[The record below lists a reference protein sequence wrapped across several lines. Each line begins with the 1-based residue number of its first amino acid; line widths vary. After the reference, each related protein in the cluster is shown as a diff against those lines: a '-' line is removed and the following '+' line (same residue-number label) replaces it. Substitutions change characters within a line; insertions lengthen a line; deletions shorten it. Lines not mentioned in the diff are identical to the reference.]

1 MHARVWHQARHHA
14 ISEKQGVTPQRARII
29 FSQLKYHRF
38 MEPNSE
44 ANNLASPSQLTRRG
58 FIALAASAASCTAAP
73 PLSSQ
78 PIARRVPEPTSLRSD
93 LPNATPAAPES
104 FGPAPRNPD
113 LPLNS
118 NFSRSAGVTF
128 TRVPVN
134 GKYIALTFDDGPHP
148 SNTPRLLNILRERNV
163 KATFYVIGR
172 SVNLYPQI
180 LRQTVDDG
188 HEIGNH
194 TQTHPLLSK
203 LSDSAVLNEL
213 RRCRESV
220 AQASGATMRTM
231 RPPYGG
237 LLPRQRELVHS
248 EFGYPTILWSVDPLD
263 WKRPGARVVSSRLI
277 NGTSDGGILLAH
289 DIHAPTI
296 DAMPATIDTL
306 LRRGFKFV
314 TVSQLLAM
322 KTEASAAHVTPAP
335 ANS

>member
-1 MHARVWHQARHHA
+1 L
-14 ISEKQGVTPQRARII
+14 
-29 FSQLKYHRF
+29 QLKYRQF
-38 MEPNSE
+38 MEPPSE
-44 ANNLASPSQLTRRG
+44 ANNLSSPLQFTRRG

-78 PIARRVPEPTSLRSD
+78 PIARRVPEPASLGGDS
-93 LPNATPAAPES
+93 PSAAPAAPVS
-104 FGPAPRNPD
+104 SGPAPRNPD

-118 NFSRSAGVTF
+118 NFSRSAGITF

-180 LRQTVDDG
+180 LRQTVAEG

-194 TQTHPLLSK
+194 TQTHRLLSK
-203 LSDSAVLNEL
+203 LSNAEVLNEL

-220 AQASGATMRTM
+220 TQASGTTMRTM

-237 LLPRQRELVHS
+237 LLPRQRELVHA

-263 WKRPGARVVSSRLI
+263 WKRPGVSVVSSRLI
-277 NGTSDGGILLAH
+277 NGSSDGGILLAH

-296 DAMPATIDTL
+296 DAVPATIDTL

-314 TVSQLLAM
+314 TVSQLIAM

>member
-1 MHARVWHQARHHA
+1 
-14 ISEKQGVTPQRARII
+14 
-29 FSQLKYHRF
+29 
-38 MEPNSE
+38 MEPHSE
-44 ANNLASPSQLTRRG
+44 TNTLPSSSQITRRG

-78 PIARRVPEPTSLRSD
+78 PVARRVPEPASLRGDS
-93 LPNATPAAPES
+93 PNAEYQS
-104 FGPAPRNPD
+104 FGPSTRNPD

-118 NFSRSAGVTF
+118 NFSPSAGVTF

-180 LRQTVDDG
+180 LRQTVAEG

-194 TQTHPLLSK
+194 TQTHRLLSK
-203 LSDSAVLNEL
+203 LSDAEVLNEI

-220 AQASGATMRTM
+220 AQASGTTMRTM

-237 LLPRQRELVHS
+237 LLLRQRELVHA

-263 WKRPGARVVSSRLI
+263 WKRPGVSVVSSRLI
-277 NGTSDGGILLAH
+277 NGASDGGILLAH

-296 DAMPATIDTL
+296 DAVPSTIDTL

-314 TVSQLLAM
+314 TVSQLIAM

>member
-1 MHARVWHQARHHA
+1 MHARVRHQPQHHA
-14 ISEKQGVTPQRARII
+14 IARKQGVTPQGPQTI
-29 FSQLKYHRF
+29 FLQLKYCRF
-38 MEPNSE
+38 MELPSE
-44 ANNLASPSQLTRRG
+44 ANAQSSSSQLTRRG

-73 PLSSQ
+73 PLSSK
-78 PIARRVPEPTSLRSD
+78 PTPRRVPPNTSWSGTSPD
-93 LPNATPAAPES
+93 AYQNG
-104 FGPAPRNPD
+104 GPAPRNPD
-113 LPLNS
+113 LALNS

-148 SNTPRLLNILRERNV
+148 SNTPRLLNILRQRNV
-163 KATFYVIGR
+163 KATFYVVGR

-180 LRQTVDDG
+180 LRQTAEDG

-194 TQTHPLLSK
+194 TQTHRLLSK
-203 LSDSAVLNEL
+203 LSDSEVLNEL

-237 LLPRQRELVHS
+237 LLPRQREMVHA

-263 WKRPGARVVSSRLI
+263 WKRPGVGVVSSRLI
-277 NGTSDGGILLAH
+277 NGASDGGILLAH

-296 DAMPATIDTL
+296 DAMPATIDSL

-314 TVSQLLAM
+314 TVSQLIAM

>member
-1 MHARVWHQARHHA
+1 MHARVRHQARYHA
-14 ISEKQGVTPQRARII
+14 FAEKQGVTPQRAQII
-29 FSQLKYHRF
+29 FSQLKYLRF
-38 MEPNSE
+38 MEPHSE
-44 ANNLASPSQLTRRG
+44 ANSLSSPSQLTRRG

-78 PIARRVPEPTSLRSD
+78 PVARRVPEPASLRSD
-93 LPNATPAAPES
+93 SPSTAPES

-237 LLPRQRELVHS
+237 LLLRQREMVHA
-248 EFGYPTILWSVDPLD
+248 EFDYPTILWSVDPLD
-263 WKRPGARVVSSRLI
+263 WKRPGAKVVSSRLI

-296 DAMPATIDTL
+296 DAVPATIDTL

>member
-1 MHARVWHQARHHA
+1 
-14 ISEKQGVTPQRARII
+14 
-29 FSQLKYHRF
+29 
-38 MEPNSE
+38 MEPPSE
-44 ANNLASPSQLTRRG
+44 ANNLSSPLQFTRRG

-78 PIARRVPEPTSLRSD
+78 PIARRVPEPASLGGDS
-93 LPNATPAAPES
+93 PSAAPAAPVS
-104 FGPAPRNPD
+104 SGPAPRNPD

-118 NFSRSAGVTF
+118 NFSRSAGITF

-180 LRQTVDDG
+180 LRQTVAEG

-194 TQTHPLLSK
+194 TQTHRLLSK
-203 LSDSAVLNEL
+203 LSNAEVLNEL

-220 AQASGATMRTM
+220 TQASGTTMRTM

-237 LLPRQRELVHS
+237 LLS
-248 EFGYPTILWSVDPLD
+248 
-263 WKRPGARVVSSRLI
+263 LI
-277 NGTSDGGILLAH
+277 HI
-289 DIHAPTI
+289 
-296 DAMPATIDTL
+296 
-306 LRRGFKFV
+306 
-314 TVSQLLAM
+314 
-322 KTEASAAHVTPAP
+322 
-335 ANS
+335 

>member
-1 MHARVWHQARHHA
+1 MHARVRYQARYHA
-14 ISEKQGVTPQRARII
+14 IAEKQGVTPQRARII
-29 FSQLKYHRF
+29 FSQLIYRRF
-38 MEPNSE
+38 MEPPSE
-44 ANNLASPSQLTRRG
+44 ANSLSSPSQLTRRG

-78 PIARRVPEPTSLRSD
+78 PVARRVPEPASLRSD
-93 LPNATPAAPES
+93 SPSAAPES

-163 KATFYVIGR
+163 NATFYVIGR

-180 LRQTVDDG
+180 LRQTVEDG

-237 LLPRQRELVHS
+237 LLLRQREMVHA

-277 NGTSDGGILLAH
+277 NGASDGGILLAH

-296 DAMPATIDTL
+296 DAVPATIDTL
-306 LRRGFKFV
+306 LRQGFKFV